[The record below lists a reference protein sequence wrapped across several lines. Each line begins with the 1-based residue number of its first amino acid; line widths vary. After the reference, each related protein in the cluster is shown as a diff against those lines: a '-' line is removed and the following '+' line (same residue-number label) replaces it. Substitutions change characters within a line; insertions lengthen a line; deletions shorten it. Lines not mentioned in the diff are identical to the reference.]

1 MSKEITLTKENFKN
15 EVLDSKVPVL
25 VDFWATF
32 CGPCRMIGPIVDE
45 LAAEYDGKAKVGKV
59 NTEEQ
64 TDLAGEYGVISIP
77 TLIFFKN
84 GKPVDQVIGAVPKNA
99 IAKKLDALLQTT

>member
-1 MSKEITLTKENFKN
+1 MSKEIVFTKENFKS

-25 VDFWATF
+25 VDFWATW
-32 CGPCRMIGPIVDE
+32 CGPCKMIGPIVDE
-45 LAAEYDGKAKVGKV
+45 LAAEYDGRAKVGKI

-77 TLIFFKN
+77 TLILFKD

-99 IAKKLDALLQTT
+99 IVKKLDALLA